1 MPSPKRSREYY
12 YRYSTLRPEIGI
24 IGAGL
29 SPIHQHEVFLWQ
41 TNLTTPARWKNWN
54 AIWRW
59 PTVTNPAWRLP
70 GIATTVTH
78 RSRRG
83 TSATATA
90 AKTGKKC
97 SGPNPS
103 ASANSRTIFPR
114 TTPSI
119 PIAAPASLTCG
130 IIRQAARTPPR
141 LGLPAPYARRSA
153 IAYCRAGVRASPWLA
168 ASRRRRRR
176 GRHQASKICC
186 SSRSDPTW

>member
-1 MPSPKRSREYY
+1 MPYPKRSREYC
-12 YRYSTLRPEIGI
+12 YRYSTLRQEIGI

-41 TNLTTPARWKNWN
+41 TNLTTPAHWKNWN

-78 RSRRG
+78 RSRQE

-90 AKTGKKC
+90 AKTGKKY

-103 ASANSRTIFPR
+103 ASASPLFLR
-114 TTPSI
+114 TTPTI

-130 IIRQAARTPPR
+130 IIRQAACTPIR
-141 LGLPAPYARRSA
+141 LGLSVPYARDRLLL
-153 IAYCRAGVRASPWLA
+153 IAARQSGTMA
-168 ASRRRRRR
+168 RRLPQ
-176 GRHQASKICC
+176 GTA
-186 SSRSDPTW
+186 P